1 MLSAVYQLSTDYW
14 CRISRRTPRTGW
26 YWRADRHRMTAEQ
39 IRDSLLFV
47 SGLAGRQDGR
57 SINRAVAVVQPADRL
72 RKVSRYKLD
81 DYLQLFDFPS
91 PNLSA
96 ERRFTTTVPL
106 QRLFFMNSDF
116 MQQQGELIARRVSE
130 EANNT
135 ARIQKAYLLIFG
147 RGASDAEIKAGLAF
161 RTTEP
166 LKRTKERRA
175 TKDTKDSKDA
185 KDGTDKKGGP
195 DTKKDLASGDEGDD
209 GEKAGGHDGWRHPWR
224 GEEGRPR
231 EDAPGDPLGRYVKI
245 LLSSSEFLFV
255 D

>member
-1 MLSAVYQLSTDYW
+1 MLSAVYQLSTDYSAPNFEKDAAN
-14 CRISRRTPRTGW
+14 RL

-47 SGLAGRQDGR
+47 SGSLDDKMGGPSTAL
-57 SINRAVAVVQPADRL
+57 SPSFNRRTVYG
-72 RKVSRYKLD
+72 KVSRYKLD

-116 MQQQGELIARRVSE
+116 MQQQGELIARRVSA

-147 RGASDAEIKAGLAF
+147 RGASAMSEIRSWARVPGERAAEGVRGAEDAT
-161 RTTEP
+161 RTQRIRRTQRTART
-166 LKRTKERRA
+166 KRTA
-175 TKDTKDSKDA
+175 KDTKN
-185 KDGTDKKGGP
+185 GRP
-195 DTKKDLASGDEGDD
+195 LADEGDD
-209 GEKAGGHDGWRHPWR
+209 GPRRWGR
-224 GEEGRPR
+224 G
-231 EDAPGDPLGRYVKI
+231 
-245 LLSSSEFLFV
+245 
-255 D
+255 